1 MQNISMV
8 WTENVDELE
17 IRFGLAAV
25 QEIASELQLVSFYR
39 GLHGAAPTVNVFGN
53 WSIPAMPEGA
63 PYQSLQWYIDQSYD
77 RGHGSVIGSR
87 LLDIVLNE
95 PWQRSNAHYDLLLIS
110 QKLLPTHRHAPDEQA
125 LALSVPGRATV
136 ISAAPLRQIGD
147 NRMRLYTIRRVVGH
161 QLGHLFGIPSATRA
175 DIEINSEGERH
186 CRQVCAMRE
195 ANDLDQLVELSAEEI
210 KAKVLFCPECW
221 QDLLTVMADS
231 YFGVN

>member
-1 MQNISMV
+1 MQNISLL

-25 QEIASELQLVSFYR
+25 QEIAGDLQLASFYK

-77 RGHGSVIGSR
+77 WGHGSIIGSK

-95 PWQRSNAHYDLLLIS
+95 PWQRSNAHYDLLLVG
-110 QKLLPTHRHAPDEQA
+110 QKLLPTHAHAANEQS

-136 ISAAPLRQIGD
+136 ISTAPLRQIGD

-161 QLGHLFGIPSATRA
+161 QLGHLFGIPSATRH
-175 DIEINSEGERH
+175 DIVTNAEGERH
-186 CRQVCAMRE
+186 CQQVCAMRE
-195 ANDLDQLVELSAEEI
+195 ANDLDELVDLSAEEV
-210 KAKVLFCPECW
+210 KAKVLLCPECW

-231 YFGVN
+231 HFGTS